1 MPSRIIG
8 HGAVQCLLLHSA
20 PPCLPGPLS
29 RVAQARE
36 HQAGVV
42 NIRSDDDLEPDEIL
56 GQFASRDAEKVPNHR
71 RFAETSISSSMK
83 HNRNKRPMQN
93 SW

>member
-1 MPSRIIG
+1 
-8 HGAVQCLLLHSA
+8 
-20 PPCLPGPLS
+20 
-29 RVAQARE
+29 
-36 HQAGVV
+36 VV